1 MCLIKVADP
10 REYPGYG
17 GANGRDDERERHVDG
32 SVEEGAAHPQYG
44 GGSSWETSAMV
55 MALTDVVSGR
65 RGGLPW
71 PDPYP
76 ARYVGVG
83 QKRGREEVGFQMQ
96 QGNVGVDFEVYRSL
110 GGRELRGSLAAAES
124 SSATGVKQET
134 NRTMA
139 QIHPTT
145 VVSTSSPLSFTD
157 QPPAAAAS
165 AATTAVGGVER
176 NQKYRGVRQRPWG
189 KWAAEIRDP
198 HKAARVWLGT
208 FDTAEAAA
216 RAYDEAALR
225 FRGNRAK
232 LNFPELV
239 QSFPQSRPITAPSPP
254 PPQIF
259 PQIQYHQ
266 STADAMRDYWEY
278 SQLLQ
283 SSGEL
288 NFSGGLEHL
297 LHSSSSPSPEL
308 LSFQYP
314 QGISDDKLE
323 IFRQSQ
329 DSATPTIWP
338 QSGDHRPPASG

>member
-1 MCLIKVADP
+1 MCLIKVADR
-10 REYPGYG
+10 REYPSYG
-17 GANGRDDERERHVDG
+17 GANGRDDERERHVER
-32 SVEEGAAHPQYG
+32 SMEEGGAHPHYG
-44 GGSSWETSAMV
+44 GGSGWETSAMV

-65 RGGLPW
+65 RGRLPW
-71 PDPYP
+71 PDPC
-76 ARYVGVG
+76 AAQYVGVG
-83 QKRGREEVGFQMQ
+83 QKRGREEVGFRMQ
-96 QGNVGVDFEVYRSL
+96 QGNVGVDFEVHRSL

-134 NRTMA
+134 NQRLA
-139 QIHPTT
+139 EIHHTT
-145 VVSTSSPLSFTD
+145 AVSTSLPRSFTY

-165 AATTAVGGVER
+165 AAISAVGGGER
-176 NQKYRGVRQRPWG
+176 NKKYRGVRQRPWG

-239 QSFPQSRPITAPSPP
+239 QSFPQSQPITAPSPP
-254 PPQIF
+254 PPQLF
-259 PQIQYHQ
+259 APIQYHQ

-297 LHSSSSPSPEL
+297 LYSSSSPSPEL

-314 QGISDDKLE
+314 QGFSDDKLE
-323 IFRQSQ
+323 IFRQGPDRAPS
-329 DSATPTIWP
+329 TTWP
-338 QSGDHRPPASG
+338 QAGAHRPPTSG